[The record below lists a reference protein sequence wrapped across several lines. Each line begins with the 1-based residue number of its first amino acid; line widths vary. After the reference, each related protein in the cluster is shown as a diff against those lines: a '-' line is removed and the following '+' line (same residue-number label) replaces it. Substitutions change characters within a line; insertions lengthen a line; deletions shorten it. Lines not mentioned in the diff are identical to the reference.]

1 MKEVQLIRKSE
12 LSEGG
17 CNACGVVEATSYTL
31 KLGANKAIISEL
43 TVGGL
48 VDSLALAEGFIGED
62 IYEMFSEIRQ
72 LKKGENCIEVHHE
85 SPNVRFKRGDN
96 EMIFNNHMSD
106 HTELYGI
113 VNQILT
119 ELFGLGPCAF
129 KEENGNPKLNE
140 EWQETIETQKTTRTY
155 FNRHPQYFVKGT
167 LTRLLSKSH
176 RFLSICV
183 LNISFRV
190 VTTGMTEM

>member
-1 MKEVQLIRKSE
+1 M
-12 LSEGG
+12 
-17 CNACGVVEATSYTL
+17 
-31 KLGANKAIISEL
+31 
-43 TVGGL
+43 
-48 VDSLALAEGFIGED
+48 
-62 IYEMFSEIRQ
+62 
-72 LKKGENCIEVHHE
+72 
-85 SPNVRFKRGDN
+85 RFKRGDN
-96 EMIFNNHMSD
+96 EMIFNNHVSD

-119 ELFGLGPCAF
+119 ELFGLGPYAF
-129 KEENGNPKLNE
+129 KEENGNPKIKRRMDKKRLKHKE
-140 EWQETIETQKTTRTY
+140 TTRTY